1 MGGMEWIYKHGE
13 ISHVNLV
20 LEKIKD
26 NFLKDPVNV
35 WLSILGKFL

>member
-1 MGGMEWIYKHGE
+1 MEWIHKHGE

-35 WLSILGKFL
+35 